1 MNTDLVRQG
10 KAWHRLGAWLVLIA
24 GVALSVYFSFLVASN
39 DRAEAEREFA
49 FYCDEAKAKIE
60 ARLENHKLALL
71 GGAALFDAS
80 DFVSR
85 EEWRNYTHRVQIDR
99 HFNGIQGLGFAKLIS
114 KRQLASHE
122 AQIKQE
128 GFPDYKVWPAGE
140 RDLYTSIIYLEP
152 FKARNLRAFGY
163 DMYSEPVRRSAMG
176 QAMDENIPS
185 LSGKVL
191 LVQETDK
198 DVQAGTLMYVPVYRA
213 GAPIGSSAERRA
225 ALLGWVYSPFRMSD
239 LLDGVLGDAGNIKG
253 NKAHL
258 RAYDGA
264 SGNTS
269 GLLFDNFVREGIEIA
284 APALFQL
291 ERQMDFNGRV
301 WTLHFDLI
309 EGEAGIN
316 YSNAYATLAAGVL
329 LSILLFLLLV
339 SLLNTRRHAF
349 RIANELT
356 AELRKKMDA
365 ERALNEQ
372 LQLQSAALEASA
384 NAIMITNDRGMI
396 EWVNSAFVKLTG
408 YTVTDAVGMKP
419 EALCR
424 SGEHDDGFYENLWR
438 TIRAEH
444 SWHGELSNRRKD
456 GVLYQEEMAI
466 TPVTD
471 AQGIV
476 RHYVAIKQ
484 DISERKQAEVQIK
497 ASEERLRFALAA
509 IGEGLWDWDITSNR
523 VDHNSRWCQLLG
535 IKDDSLVSDFKSFAE
550 HIHEDDREQV
560 VERVNAHLEK
570 GVPYI
575 SEHRMR
581 RADGT
586 IIWVMDRGEV
596 VGWDADGK
604 PMRMVGSFSDVT
616 DRKSAQEA
624 LVRSEANLR
633 QILANTP
640 EGVLA
645 LSFTNQIS
653 FCNERLAKM
662 LSLHGVAD
670 GKIEMDDFLE
680 QLGQKIDLKHTEG
693 LQHALRTGSRE
704 GLFNVLD
711 PKRVIRWEVRQL
723 ESRELSTIIFFR
735 DVTKD
740 VEIDRMKSEFLATAA
755 HELRTPMS
763 SIYGFVELILT
774 RETKEDERKEY
785 LQIVYDQ
792 TRGLINMLNELLD
805 LARIEAR
812 AGKDFKFVMKD
823 AAPIIRK
830 VLLELNI
837 PSKTHPVT
845 VSLGTGDLPAIR
857 IDEEKIK
864 QVFTNV
870 LSNAYKYSPRGGE
883 ITVGYEIEEIAHA
896 NWLCFK
902 IGDHG
907 IGMSKDHLSRA
918 FERFFRADNSGFIPG
933 TGLGLSLVK
942 EIMGIHGGTVELTS
956 EVGAGTQVVL
966 RFPVPL
972 VLEKGEGNHVG

>member
-1 MNTDLVRQG
+1 MNTDSTRQS
-10 KAWHRLGAWLVLIA
+10 KAWHRLGAWLVLVA

-99 HFNGIQGLGFAKLIS
+99 HFNGIQGLGFAKLIPGS
-114 KRQLASHE
+114 QLASHV
-122 AQIKQE
+122 AQVRRE

-140 RDLYTSIIYLEP
+140 REFYTSIIYLEP

-163 DMYSEPVRRSAMG
+163 DMYSEPVRHSAME
-176 QAMDENIPS
+176 QALDQNTPA

-191 LVQETDK
+191 LVQETDR

-213 GAPIGSSAERRA
+213 GAPTESAAQRRA
-225 ALLGWVYSPFRMSD
+225 ALLGWVYSPFRMND
-239 LLDGVLGDAGNIKG
+239 LLDGVLGDAGNISG

-258 RAYDGA
+258 SAYDGTA
-264 SGNTS
+264 ANAA
-269 GLLFDNFVREGIEIA
+269 GLLFDNFAREGIKTV
-284 APALFQL
+284 APALFHL

-309 EGEAGIN
+309 EGEAGID
-316 YSNAYATLAAGVL
+316 YSNAYATLAAGIL
-329 LSILLFLLLV
+329 LSVLLFLLLV

-349 RIANELT
+349 RIANDLT
-356 AELRKKMDA
+356 AELRKKVEA

-372 LQLQSAALEASA
+372 LQLQSTALEASA
-384 NAIMITNDRGMI
+384 NAIMILDDKGVI

-408 YTVTDAVGMKP
+408 YTDADAVGVKP
-419 EALCR
+419 ENLC
-424 SGEHDDGFYENLWR
+424 SAPQCAGGCHADLWR
-438 TIRAEH
+438 GILIEH
-444 SWHGELSNRRKD
+444 AWHGELTSCRKD
-456 GVLYQEEMAI
+456 GVVYQEEMTI

-471 AQGIV
+471 GQGIV

-484 DISERKQAEVQIK
+484 DISERKQAEAQVK
-497 ASEERLRFALAA
+497 TSEERLRFALAA
-509 IGEGLWDWDITSNR
+509 TGEGLWDWDIASGR

-535 IKDDSLVSDFKSFAE
+535 IEDECVVSDFKLFAG

-581 RADGT
+581 RTDGS

-596 VGWDADGK
+596 VGRDAGGK
-604 PMRMVGSFSDVT
+604 PARMVGSFSDVT
-616 DRKSAQEA
+616 DRKSVQEA
-624 LVRSEANLR
+624 LVRSESNLR
-633 QILANTP
+633 QILANSP

-645 LSFTNQIS
+645 LSYTNQIS

-662 LSLHGVAD
+662 LSLEGVVD
-670 GKIEMDDFLE
+670 GKIAMDEFLE
-680 QLGQKIDLKHTEG
+680 QLGRKIDLKHTEG

-704 GLFNVLD
+704 GLFNVVD

-723 ESRELSTIIFFR
+723 ESHELSTIIFFR

-740 VEIDRMKSEFLATAA
+740 VEIDQMKSEFLATAA

-812 AGKDFKFVMKD
+812 AGKDFKFVVKD

-830 VLLELNI
+830 VLLEMNI
-837 PSKTHPVT
+837 PKKTHPVS
-845 VSLGTGDLPAIR
+845 VELGAGALPAIR

-864 QVFTNV
+864 QVFTNII
-870 LSNAYKYSPRGGE
+870 SNAYKYSPRGGE
-883 ITVGYEIEEIAHA
+883 ITVSYEIEEIAHTH
-896 NWLCFK
+896 WLCFK

-907 IGMSKDHLSRA
+907 IGMSKDHLNRA

-942 EIMGIHGGTVELTS
+942 EIMGIHGGTVELRS
-956 EVGAGTQVVL
+956 ELGTGTQVVL
-966 RFPVPL
+966 RFPVPS
-972 VLEKGEGNHVG
+972 VLGKEEKNVE